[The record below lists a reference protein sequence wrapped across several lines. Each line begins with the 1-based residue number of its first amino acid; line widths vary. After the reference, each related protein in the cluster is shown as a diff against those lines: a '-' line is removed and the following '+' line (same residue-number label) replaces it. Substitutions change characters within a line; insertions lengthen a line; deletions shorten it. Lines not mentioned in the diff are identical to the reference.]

1 MSYAVATFYKF
12 VALPDC
18 ETLRSQILDHCQ
30 KNNIYGS
37 ILLAQEGIN
46 GTVCSDRIHLTAF
59 IEFLRQ
65 DPRLCDLTTKESES
79 DRAPFDRLKV
89 KIKPE
94 IVTLGRPDINP
105 SERAGTYVK
114 PQDWNALIQDPE
126 VLVIDTRKAFE
137 VSTGT
142 FVGAVDPNLDSF
154 REFPGYVE
162 THLNP
167 TQHTKVAMFCTGGIR
182 CEKASAYMLSAG
194 FETVYHLEGG
204 ILKYLEEIDPD
215 ESLWEGECFVFDQ
228 RVSVTH
234 GVHPGTHA
242 ICVACGYPVS
252 PAEMRSPLYKPGLSC
267 PSCHDLLTETQQQRN
282 RERVRQRQQT
292 KAKKLSAI
300 DCPID

>member
-12 VALPDC
+12 VALPNC
-18 ETLRSQILDHCQ
+18 EMLRSQILDYCQ

-65 DPRLCDLTTKESES
+65 DPRLGDLTTKESES

-89 KIKPE
+89 KVKPE

-105 SERAGTYVK
+105 SERAGIYVK

-126 VLVIDTRKAFE
+126 VVVIDTRKAFE

-162 THLNP
+162 TNLNP
-167 TQHTKVAMFCTGGIR
+167 TQHPKVAMFCTGGIR
-182 CEKASAYMLSAG
+182 CEKASAYMLSVG

-204 ILKYLEEIDPD
+204 ILKYLEEIDPE

-234 GVHPGTHA
+234 GVHPGTHT

-252 PAEMRSPLYKPGLSC
+252 PDEMRSPLYQPGLSC

-292 KAKKLSAI
+292 KARTLSLGNKAQ
-300 DCPID
+300 